1 MDKLAK
7 TAQKLHRKSVENKVT
22 YGPSVTE
29 SMKAALNPDGSPT
42 FLSLAAKVT
51 TAEEATEALT
61 DKKEKAD
68 IARAAAETATDEQHT
83 AEVDF
88 DKAFTELGRGVD
100 DVADGDKTIIDKA
113 AMDSFFPGKAAPIGD
128 LPKVENLSLT
138 AGDIPGEVDG
148 HFDPMKGASNYYVET
163 ATGQPEN
170 WQPAV
175 LKESPRGII
184 TASKFTIINLTT
196 GSTAWARVLAHG
208 TAGDGPFSDPATVTV
223 P

>member
-1 MDKLAK
+1 MHKKAK
-7 TAQKLHRKSVENKVT
+7 TAQKLNRKSVEKKVT
-22 YGPSVTE
+22 YGPKVTE
-29 SMKAALNPDGSPT
+29 SMNDAVNEDGSPT
-42 FLSLAAKVT
+42 FDSLSAKITAA
-51 TAEEATEALT
+51 EDATEALT

-68 IARAAAETATDEQHT
+68 MARAASETATDEQHK
-83 AEVDF
+83 ADEVF
-88 DKAFTELGRGVD
+88 DNAFTELGRGVD

-138 AGDIPGEVDG
+138 GGDVQGEADG
-148 HFDPMKGASNYYVET
+148 HFDPMKGAESYFVQTSNDT
-163 ATGQPEN
+163 PDN

-175 LKESPRGII
+175 LKESAYGLI

-196 GSTAWARVLAHG
+196 GSKVWARVLAHG

>member
-1 MDKLAK
+1 MDKTAK
-7 TAQKLHRKSVENKVT
+7 TAQKLDRKSVEAKVT

-29 SMKAALNPDGSPT
+29 SMNNALDEAGNPT
-42 FLSLAAKVT
+42 FDSLSAKIT
-51 TAEEATEALT
+51 TAEGASDDLK

-68 IARAAAETATDEQHT
+68 LARAASEAATAEQHK
-83 AEVDF
+83 ADEKF
-88 DKAFTELGRGVD
+88 DEAFTELGRGVD
-100 DVADGDKTIIDKA
+100 DVAKGDKAIIDQA

-138 AGDIPGEVDG
+138 AGDVQGEADG
-148 HFDPMKGASNYYVET
+148 HFDPLKGAESYFVQT
-163 ATGQPEN
+163 ANENPDN

-175 LKESPRGII
+175 LKESAHGLI
-184 TASKFTIINLTT
+184 TASKFTIIGLET
-196 GSTAWARVLAHG
+196 GSKVWARVLAHG

>member
-1 MDKLAK
+1 MDKKAK
-7 TAQKLHRKSVENKVT
+7 TAQKLNRKSVNVKVT

-29 SMKAALNPDGSPT
+29 SMNNALDEAGNPT
-42 FLSLAAKVT
+42 FGSLAAKIT
-51 TAEEATEALT
+51 AAEEATAALT

-68 IARAAAETATDEQHT
+68 TARAASETATGEQHN
-83 AEVDF
+83 ANEEF
-88 DKAFTELGRGVD
+88 DEAFTELGRGVD
-100 DVADGDKTIIDKA
+100 DVADGDKAIIDQA

-128 LPKVENLSLT
+128 LPRVENLGLA
-138 AGDIPGEVDG
+138 AGDVPGEVDG
-148 HFDPMKGASNYYVET
+148 NFDSLKGAETYFVET

-175 LKESPRGII
+175 LKESAHGLI
-184 TASKFTIINLTT
+184 TASKFTIINLES
-196 GSTAWARVLAHG
+196 GSKVWARVLAHG

>member
-1 MDKLAK
+1 MDKKAK
-7 TAQKLHRKSVENKVT
+7 TAQKLNRKSVEAKVT

-29 SMKAALNPDGSPT
+29 SMNDAENEDGTPT
-42 FLSLAAKVT
+42 FGSLSAKITAA
-51 TAEEATEALT
+51 EDATEALT

-68 IARAAAETATDEQHT
+68 MARAASETATGEQHN
-83 AEVDF
+83 ADEDF

-128 LPKVENLSLT
+128 LPRVENLSLA
-138 AGDIPGEVDG
+138 AGDEEGEADG
-148 HFDPMKGASNYYVET
+148 NFDSMKGAESYFVQT
-163 ATGQPEN
+163 ATGTPEN

-175 LKESPRGII
+175 LKESAHGLI
-184 TASKFTIINLTT
+184 TASKFTIINLQS
-196 GSTAWARVLAHG
+196 GSKVWARVLAHG
-208 TAGDGPFSDPATVTV
+208 TAGDGPFSDPAEVTV

>member
-1 MDKLAK
+1 MDKKAK
-7 TAQKLHRKSVENKVT
+7 TAQKLGRKSIDVKIT

-29 SMKAALNPDGSPT
+29 SMNDAVNEDGSPT
-42 FLSLAAKVT
+42 FGSLAAKI
-51 TAEEATEALT
+51 TAAETASETLK

-68 IARAAAETATDEQHT
+68 TARAASETATSEQHN
-83 AEVDF
+83 AEETF
-88 DKAFTELGRGVD
+88 DEAFTELGRGVD

-128 LPKVENLSLT
+128 MPKVENLSLT
-138 AGDIPGEVDG
+138 AGDIQGEVDG
-148 HFDPMKGASNYYVET
+148 HFDPAKGASNYYVET

-170 WQPAV
+170 WQAAV
-175 LKESPRGII
+175 LKESPRGIV
-184 TASKFTIINLTT
+184 TASKFTIIGLES
-196 GSTAWARVLAHG
+196 GSKAWARVLAHG